1 MAALNKDR
9 NAPRRAG
16 DLLSDPVAAA
26 TVIYAG
32 ALVCLNAAGNAVPGA
47 TATDLK
53 PRGVATSRADNAAGA
68 AGDALVESEP
78 GVHRFENSAAGDL
91 IARADIG
98 ADCYIVDDQTVAKT
112 SATNTRSIAGKI
124 VDVDSVGVWVR
135 IGQ

>member
-1 MAALNKDR
+1 MAALNNDR
-9 NAPRRAG
+9 NTRRRAG
-16 DLLSDPVAAA
+16 DLFSDPVAAA
-26 TVIYAG
+26 TVIFSG

-47 TATDLK
+47 TATGLK
-53 PRGVATSRADNAAGA
+53 PRGVATARVDNAGGS
-68 AGDALVESEP
+68 AGDRLVESEA
-78 GVHRFENSAAGDL
+78 GVHRFDNSASADL

-135 IGQ
+135 IG